1 MWRDTSR
8 VTRQSSATK
17 TSAAARSCYTWV
29 LAGWLLAA
37 AAHVHGAAPAADPLR
52 QVLALPD
59 ASLVVEE
66 GGRTVISRAADRP
79 MVPASTLKLL
89 TALAAIDRWGRG
101 HRFHTDFYRDSQ
113 GWLWVK
119 GSGDPYLVSED
130 LDRVAAAL
138 ASGRIGEVRG
148 IGTDDS
154 LYAPGLDIPGRSATD
169 NPYDAPLSALAVNF
183 NTVHLQRTR
192 DGVRSAEP
200 QTPLTPLARELGQ
213 GLRPGTHRVN
223 LVDRN
228 SATRYFAE
236 LLAAKLR
243 AAGVAVGEGHREGR
257 IPAGAERVYRYES
270 SRDLGSVI
278 ASMLEYSNNFV
289 ANGLFLRMGD
299 AGDGGPLTLEAAQRA
314 MANWVDR
321 TFGWKGYRVE
331 EGAGLSRGNRLSA
344 RQLLDVLHRFAPH
357 RELLREQ
364 QAGVR
369 AKTGTLSGVSC
380 YAGYIARNGRWEPF
394 SLLIN
399 RPVPFGLRQEVAEQ
413 LARTPDLARLCPDGN
428 C

>member
-1 MWRDTSR
+1 
-8 VTRQSSATK
+8 
-17 TSAAARSCYTWV
+17 V
-29 LAGWLLAA
+29 LAAWLVAAVPLAQ
-37 AAHVHGAAPAADPLR
+37 GAAPTADPLR
-52 QVLALPD
+52 QVLALPE

-79 MVPASTLKLL
+79 MIPASTLKLV
-89 TALAAIDRWGRG
+89 TALAAIERWGLG
-101 HRFHTDFYRDSQ
+101 HRFHTDFYRDRQ

-119 GSGDPYLVSED
+119 GSGDPYIVSED

-138 ASGRIGEVRG
+138 AAARIGEVRG

-223 LVDRN
+223 LVDRR

-243 AAGVAVGEGHREGR
+243 TAGVAVGDGQREGR
-257 IPAGAERVYRYES
+257 VPAEAERIYRYDS
-270 SRDLGSVI
+270 SRNLGAVV

-289 ANGLFLRMGD
+289 ANGLFLRL
-299 AGDGGPLTLEAAQRA
+299 AETGDGAPLTLEAAQRA
-314 MANWVDR
+314 MAAWIDR

-331 EGAGLSRGNRLSA
+331 EGAGLSRGNRISG
-344 RQLLDVLHRFAPH
+344 RQLIDVLHRFATY
-357 RELLREQ
+357 RDLITEQ
-364 QAGVR
+364 QPSVR
-369 AKTGTLSGVSC
+369 AKTGTLAGVSC
-380 YAGYIARNGRWEPF
+380 YAGYVARSGRWEPF

-399 RPVPFGLRQEVAEQ
+399 RSVPYGLRLEVAEA
-413 LARTPDLARLCPDGN
+413 LARAKDLGRVCPGGD

>member
-1 MWRDTSR
+1 MTRRLPSKRAASRLRTSA
-8 VTRQSSATK
+8 SSALV
-17 TSAAARSCYTWV
+17 AWLV
-29 LAGWLLAA
+29 VAGAVA
-37 AAHVHGAAPAADPLR
+37 HGAAPAADPLR
-52 QVLALPD
+52 RVLALPE
-59 ASLVVEE
+59 ASLLVEE
-66 GGRTVISRAADRP
+66 RGRTVIARAADRP
-79 MVPASTLKLL
+79 MIPASTLKLV
-89 TALAAIDRWGRG
+89 TALAAIDRWGLG
-101 HRFHTDFYRDSQ
+101 HRFHTDFYRDRE

-119 GSGDPYLVSED
+119 GSGDPYIVSED

-138 ASGRIGEVRG
+138 AAARIGEVRG

-223 LVDRN
+223 LVDRR

-243 AAGVAVGEGHREGR
+243 AAGLTVGDEHREGR
-257 IPAGAERVYRYES
+257 IAKEVERVYRYES
-270 SRDLGSVI
+270 SRDLGTVL

-289 ANGLFLRMGD
+289 ANGLFLRLAD
-299 AGDGGPLTLEAAQRA
+299 TGDGHPLTLEAAQRA
-314 MANWVDR
+314 MAGWVDR
-321 TFGWKGYRVE
+321 TFGWKGYRIE
-331 EGAGLSRGNRLSA
+331 EGAGLSRGNRISA
-344 RQLLDVLHRFAPH
+344 RQLLEVLHRFAAH
-357 RELLREQ
+357 RHLLEEQ
-364 QAGVR
+364 QPGVR
-369 AKTGTLSGVSC
+369 AKTGTLTGVSC
-380 YAGYIARNGRWEPF
+380 YAGYVARNGGWEPF

-399 RPVPFGLRQEVAEQ
+399 RSVPYGLRLEVAEA
-413 LARTPDLARLCPDGN
+413 LVRAKDLGQLCPGGN

>member
-1 MWRDTSR
+1 MVRRGGLRW
-8 VTRQSSATK
+8 VAGGLLLGV
-17 TSAAARSCYTWV
+17 AA
-29 LAGWLLAA
+29 LLN
-37 AAHVHGAAPAADPLR
+37 AAPTADPLR

-66 GGRTVISRAADRP
+66 GGRAVIARAPDRP

-89 TALAAIDRWGRG
+89 TALAAIDRWGLG
-101 HRFHTDFYRDSQ
+101 HRFHTNFYRDPQ

-119 GSGDPYLVSED
+119 GSGDPYIVSED

-138 ASGRIGEVRG
+138 ASARIGEVRG

-154 LYAPGLDIPGRSATD
+154 FYAPVLEIPGRSATD

-213 GLRPGTHRVN
+213 GLRSGTHRVN
-223 LVDRN
+223 LVDRR
-228 SATRYFAE
+228 SAARHFAE

-243 AAGVAVGEGHREGR
+243 AQGIAVGDGHREGR
-257 IPAGAERVYRYES
+257 LPAAAERVYRYES
-270 SRDLGSVI
+270 GRDLGDVI
-278 ASMLEYSNNFV
+278 ASMLKYSNNFV
-289 ANGLFLRMGD
+289 ANALFLRLGET
-299 AGDGGPLTLEAAQRA
+299 GDGTPLTLEGAQHA
-314 MANWVDR
+314 MVAWVDR
-321 TFGWKGYRVE
+321 TFGWKDYRIE
-331 EGAGLSRGNRLSA
+331 EGAGLSRGNRISA
-344 RQLLDVLHRFAPH
+344 RQLLDVLNRFAPH
-357 RELLREQ
+357 RNLLEEQ
-364 QAGVR
+364 QPGVR
-369 AKTGTLSGVSC
+369 AKTGTLTGVSC
-380 YAGYIARNGRWEPF
+380 YAGYVVRNGVWEPF

-399 RPVPFGLRQEVAEQ
+399 RPVPYGLRLEVAEA
-413 LARTPDLARLCPDGN
+413 LVRAKDLGRVCPGGN